1 MEQMGLKVAE
11 LFALL
16 TVSSCVV
23 LVLLIGIVLW
33 LLSGFKKRIIQHSTN
48 ELSEFKRQIELY
60 RNQYSAEIEEV
71 LDKCNGCQNRLTQI
85 SRVLIKHKKLLD
97 MDANELSNILD
108 KIEDFKG
115 LSENIEDRFSG
126 LEKNLDEV
134 KKDVNLLNTE
144 N

>member
-1 MEQMGLKVAE
+1 MEQMGFKIAE

-23 LVLLIGIVLW
+23 LVILIGIIFW
-33 LLSGFKKRIIQHSTN
+33 LLSGFKKRIIKHSEN

-85 SRVLIKHKKLLD
+85 SKVLIKHKKLLD
-97 MDANELSNILD
+97 MDASELGNVLD
-108 KIEDFKG
+108 KIEDFKS
-115 LSENIEDRFSG
+115 LTEAIESRFHR
-126 LEKNLDEV
+126 LEK
-134 KKDVNLLNTE
+134 KINLLDIEHET
-144 N
+144 